1 LWKSGRIRVVVS
13 REIVN
18 EYLRVLAYPR
28 FNLAANQIEYL
39 IYNQILPYVETV
51 SPRSGS
57 VIIKEDPSDD
67 QFIRCAQA
75 SLSKIIVSG
84 DHHLLALKKYGEI
97 KMFTPSQLL
106 KFLERQPDTKDDDI
120 I

>member
-1 LWKSGRIRVVVS
+1 M
-13 REIVN
+13 
-18 EYLRVLAYPR
+18 
-28 FNLAANQIEYL
+28 
-39 IYNQILPYVETV
+39 
-51 SPRSGS
+51 
-57 VIIKEDPSDD
+57 IIKEDPSDD